1 MESHAVPLLE
11 AIDPSAA
18 VHKLLPAREERMALA
33 ADFDLELTLG
43 GAGNEG
49 LTAGAAH
56 DGLAV
61 RRLDIF
67 LHVLSLLCRVMHY
80 RLPLYHG
87 AWKMQAL
94 FFRNFSAFSGINYH
108 TCFDWTKSNP
118 DARRS

>member
-1 MESHAVPLLE
+1 MELHAVPLLE

-18 VHKLLPAREERMALA
+18 VHQLLPAREERMALA

-87 AWKMQAL
+87 KTKMQAL
-94 FFRNFSAFSGINYH
+94 FSGNFRAFAAVSCHIYFGWT
-108 TCFDWTKSNP
+108 TCTP